1 MKTLYS
7 QQLYREEKTFFFDI
21 RESKAGSLYLVIK
34 ESIRV
39 KDGFSTNSIKVFEE
53 SLENFN
59 AVMKKITFKLNEFK
73 KQKSKTYT
81 VSEKREKNNN
91 AYAKWTQENDNLL
104 ERLFC
109 ERKTVDELSKIFG
122 RNEGAIKS
130 RIDKLELK
138 LKYPFI

>member
-7 QQLYREEKTFFFDI
+7 QQLNREEKTFFFDI

-39 KDGFSTNSIKVFEE
+39 NDGFSTNSIKVFEE
-53 SLENFN
+53 SLDNFN
-59 AVMKKITFKLNEFK
+59 DVMKKITFKLNEFK

>member
-7 QQLYREEKTFFFDI
+7 QQLNREEKTFFFDI

-34 ESIRV
+34 ESIRMN
-39 KDGFSTNSIKVFEE
+39 DGFSTNSIKVFEE
-53 SLENFN
+53 SLDNFN
-59 AVMKKITFKLNEFK
+59 DVMKKITFKLNEFK
-73 KQKSKTYT
+73 QQKSKTYS

>member
-34 ESIRV
+34 ESIRMN
-39 KDGFSTNSIKVFEE
+39 DGFSTNSIKVFEE

-59 AVMKKITFKLNEFK
+59 DVMKKITFKLNEFK
-73 KQKSKTYT
+73 QQKSKTYS

-130 RIDKLELK
+130 RIEKLELK

>member
-7 QQLYREEKTFFFDI
+7 QQLNREEKTFFFDI
-21 RESKAGSLYLVIK
+21 RGSKSGTLYLVIK

-59 AVMKKITFKLNEFK
+59 TVMNKITTKFNELK
-73 KQKSKTYT
+73 QQKSRTYT
-81 VSEKREKNNN
+81 VTEKREKHNN
-91 AYAKWTQENDNLL
+91 AYSKWTQENDKLL
-104 ERLFC
+104 ECLFC
-109 ERKTVDELSKIFG
+109 EGKTVTDLSKIFA

-130 RIDKLELK
+130 RITKLELK
-138 LKYPFI
+138 LKYPSI

>member
-7 QQLYREEKTFFFDI
+7 QQLNREEKTFFFDI
-21 RESKAGSLYLVIK
+21 RESKADSLYLVIK
-34 ESIRV
+34 ESIRMN
-39 KDGFSTNSIKVFEE
+39 DGFSTNSIKVFEE

-59 AVMKKITFKLNEFK
+59 DVMKKITFKLNEFK
-73 KQKSKTYT
+73 QQKSKTYS

>member
-73 KQKSKTYT
+73 QQKSKTYS

>member
-59 AVMKKITFKLNEFK
+59 GVMKKITIKLNEFK

>member
-7 QQLYREEKTFFFDI
+7 QQLNREETTFFFDI

-39 KDGFSTNSIKVFEE
+39 NDGFSTNSIKVFEE
-53 SLENFN
+53 SLDNFN
-59 AVMKKITFKLNEFK
+59 DVMKKITFKLNEFK
-73 KQKSKTYT
+73 QQKSKTYS